1 MSRQRLTCGFVR
13 AVARPGRYGD
23 GGRGSFGLSLL
34 VKLARSGGLIKNW
47 QQRYRKDGK
56 YTSRGLGVYPDVSLE
71 QARALAVH
79 FAMKDRPVTVRLLYG
94 ATDEQVAE
102 RMAPARHAIQASVA
116 FPPVSA
122 EVVVNLENHPT
133 SFRRVFAEALEFRSR
148 GFKPGSKTA
157 AQAKSLFEA
166 YIPRELAD
174 RPIAEVAPADLIACL
189 QSVWFSSPST
199 AQKLLQHLGGTFR
212 HALANDLIDVDP
224 LVKAKLGLG
233 KLKQRVQNFRALSH
247 AEVGAALA
255 KVRSSDAYPST
266 KLCLT
271 FLTLT
276 ATRSGEARLAEWSEI
291 DTRTWTIPA
300 ERMKAGRPHRV
311 PLSQQALGVLQE
323 ARSLDDG
330 SRLIFPSV
338 RGTLSDSTISKL
350 LRERG
355 IEGTPH
361 GMRSSF
367 RNWCAETGVPRELAE
382 SALAHVVQNATEAA
396 YLRSDLLER
405 RSPLMQEW
413 ACHLASRA
421 DASAA

>member
-1 MSRQRLTCGFVR
+1 MGRRTNRWQN
-13 AVARPGRYGD
+13 AWHRPDMRF
-23 GGRGSFGLSLL
+23 R
-34 VKLARSGGLIKNW
+34 
-47 QQRYRKDGK
+47 
-56 YTSRGLGVYPDVSLE
+56 
-71 QARALAVH
+71 
-79 FAMKDRPVTVRLLYG
+79 RPWPFH
-94 ATDEQVAE
+94 QCQ
-102 RMAPARHAIQASVA
+102 PK
-116 FPPVSA
+116 
-122 EVVVNLENHPT
+122 VVVNLENHPT
-133 SFRRVFAEALEFRSR
+133 SFRRVFAEALESAPILDDTSASMIPSTSTLGLGDSSR
-148 GFKPGSKTA
+148 ARRRLRRRRACLRPTSRA
-157 AQAKSLFEA
+157 SVVV
-166 YIPRELAD
+166 D

-405 RSPLMQEW
+405 RSALMQQW
-413 ACHLASRA
+413 ADYLI
-421 DASAA
+421 